1 MFSDHVGNI
10 PAVNRAK
17 RVLIVEDDTLVGMGI
32 KAHLERLGHVVV
44 GQAGTTDEAVAQFQ
58 ANKPD
63 LCLVDIRL
71 DAGGDG
77 IELAARLMKDRR
89 CPMVII
95 SAYSDMELIRRAT
108 DAGVFG
114 YLVKPVSGESLAAQI
129 EVSVRRFD
137 EHEHL
142 VAENAQLAENLA
154 TRKLVERAKAIL
166 MKRLNLSEPDAHKRL
181 QQESQRRR
189 IGMPEVA
196 KKIIESDDL
205 LGGNMK

>member
-1 MFSDHVGNI
+1 MFSDQAGGALA
-10 PAVNRAK
+10 AVRSK

-44 GQAGTTDEAVAQFQ
+44 GQASTVNEAMARF
-58 ANKPD
+58 ADSNPD

-77 IELAARLMKDRR
+77 IDLASQLMKSRR
-89 CPMVII
+89 CPMIII
-95 SAYSDMELIRRAT
+95 SAYSDMELVRRAT
-108 DAGVFG
+108 DAGVYG
-114 YLVKPVSGESLAAQI
+114 YLIKPVSGEALAAQI
-129 EVSVRRFD
+129 EVAIRRFD
-137 EHEHL
+137 EQERL
-142 VAENAQLAENLA
+142 FTENAQLAENLA

-189 IGMPEVA
+189 IGMPEIA

-205 LGGNMK
+205 LSGQ

>member
-1 MFSDHVGNI
+1 MFSDHVASP
-10 PAVNRAK
+10 PAAVRAK
-17 RVLIVEDDTLVGMGI
+17 KILIVEDDTLVGMGI
-32 KAHLERLGHVVV
+32 KANVERLGHVVV
-44 GQAGTTDEAVAQFQ
+44 GQAATVDEAVALFESKQ
-58 ANKPD
+58 PD

-77 IELAARLMKDRR
+77 IDLAGRLMKQRR
-89 CPMVII
+89 VPMIII

-114 YLVKPVSGESLAAQI
+114 YLVKPVSGEALAAQV
-129 EVSVRRFD
+129 EVAVRRFD
-137 EHEHL
+137 EQEKL
-142 VAENAQLAENLA
+142 SAENAQLVENLA
-154 TRKLVERAKAIL
+154 TRKLVERAKAVL

-189 IGMPEVA
+189 IGLGDVA

-205 LGGNMK
+205 LGGMK

>member
-1 MFSDHVGNI
+1 M
-10 PAVNRAK
+10 
-17 RVLIVEDDTLVGMGI
+17 LIVEDDTLVGMGI
-32 KAHLERLGHVVV
+32 KSHVERLGHLVV
-44 GQAGTTDEAVAQFQ
+44 GQAGTVEEAVGLFRS
-58 ANKPD
+58 NKPD

-77 IELAARLMKDRR
+77 IDLASRLMKERR
-89 CPMVII
+89 CPMIII

-114 YLVKPVSGESLAAQI
+114 YLVKPVNGESLAAQI
-129 EVSVRRFD
+129 EVAVCRFD
-137 EHEHL
+137 EQERL
-142 VAENAQLAENLA
+142 SSENAQLAENLA

-189 IGMPEVA
+189 IGLPEVA
-196 KKIIESDDL
+196 RKIIESDDL
-205 LGGNMK
+205 LGGKL

>member
-1 MFSDHVGNI
+1 MFSDHVGSV
-10 PAVNRAK
+10 PASVRAK

-32 KAHLERLGHVVV
+32 KSHVERLGHLVV
-44 GQAGTTDEAVAQFQ
+44 GQAGTVEEAVGLFRS
-58 ANKPD
+58 NKPD

-77 IELAARLMKDRR
+77 IDLASRLMKERR
-89 CPMVII
+89 CPMIII

-114 YLVKPVSGESLAAQI
+114 YLVKPVNGESLAAQI
-129 EVSVRRFD
+129 EVAVCRFD
-137 EHEHL
+137 EQERL
-142 VAENAQLAENLA
+142 SSENAQLAENLA

-189 IGMPEVA
+189 IGLPEVA
-196 KKIIESDDL
+196 RKIIESDDL
-205 LGGNMK
+205 LGGKL

>member
-1 MFSDHVGNI
+1 MFSDHVGNV
-10 PAVNRAK
+10 PAAIRAK

-44 GQAGTTDEAVAQFQ
+44 GQAGTTDEAVTQFQ

-77 IELAARLMKDRR
+77 IELASRLMKDRR
-89 CPMVII
+89 CPMIII

>member
-1 MFSDHVGNI
+1 MFSDHVGSV
-10 PAVNRAK
+10 PASVRAK

-32 KAHLERLGHVVV
+32 KSHVERLGHVVV
-44 GQAGTTDEAVAQFQ
+44 GQAGTVDEAVGLFGS
-58 ANKPD
+58 NKPD

-77 IELAARLMKDRR
+77 IDLASRLMKERR
-89 CPMVII
+89 CPMIII

-114 YLVKPVSGESLAAQI
+114 YLVKPINGESLAAQI
-129 EVSVRRFD
+129 EVAVRRFD
-137 EHEHL
+137 EQERL
-142 VAENAQLAENLA
+142 TSENAQLAENLA

-196 KKIIESDDL
+196 RKIIESDDL
-205 LGGNMK
+205 LGGK